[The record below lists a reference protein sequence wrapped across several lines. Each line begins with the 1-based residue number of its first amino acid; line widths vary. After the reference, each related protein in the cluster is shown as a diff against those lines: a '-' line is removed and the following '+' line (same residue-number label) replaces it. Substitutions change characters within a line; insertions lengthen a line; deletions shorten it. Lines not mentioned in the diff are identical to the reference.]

1 MIRLAHFDQGKLLQN
16 RLNVPIE
23 AQNGVC
29 VALCDL
35 WLFLMKSA
43 QYQHLSPEQRMEKLA
58 SEQGMNYAINYQQQ
72 YSYNRQFLGR
82 ESGRNQSA
90 AQLGHRFDPEGTV
103 VMKSPFAHDPDPLG
117 NIKQRLKLDLKT
129 IGSYATWSLRFSGG
143 GGHALAGASNLRSN
157 GPIHTITV
165 NIFDPNI
172 GEYSGDWVEA
182 DQILDDILSHFPN
195 LYGQVFEVKRG
206 QGLYS

>member
-1 MIRLAHFDQGKLLQN
+1 MFRLAPFDQGRLLQN

-35 WLFLMKSA
+35 WLFLMKSEK
-43 QYQHLSPEQRMEKLA
+43 YRHLSAEQRMEKLA
-58 SEQGMNYAINYQQQ
+58 SQQGMDYAINYQQQ
-72 YSYNRQFLGR
+72 YSYNRHFLGR
-82 ESGRNQSA
+82 ETGRNVSA
-90 AQLGHRFDPEGTV
+90 AQLGHSFDPDGTV
-103 VMKSPFAHDPDPLG
+103 VMKSPFTSDPLS
-117 NIKQRLKLDLKT
+117 NIKQRLKMDLKT

-143 GGHALAGASNLRSN
+143 GGHALAGISNLRSN

-172 GEYSGDWVEA
+172 GEYSGDWIEA
-182 DQILDDILSHFPN
+182 DQILDDILSHFPS

-206 QGLYS
+206 QGLLT